1 MLFEPYAN
9 DGGAFSSTLSSSVDF
24 GVSRSGQS
32 TYLDRTVACILT
44 RRSDQGE
51 LGFIK
56 QKAFQIIADASIS
69 ALSTPLSSEKHSCS
83 CVKHDHGCQ
92 DLLTDPVVIARSKH

>member
-1 MLFEPYAN
+1 MVSGCVKT
-9 DGGAFSSTLSSSVDF
+9 DRGSVN
-24 GVSRSGQS
+24 RSVNRGQS
-32 TYLDRTVACILT
+32 SNLDTTVACILT

-83 CVKHDHGCQ
+83 RVKPDHRLSRLV
-92 DLLTDPVVIARSKH
+92 D